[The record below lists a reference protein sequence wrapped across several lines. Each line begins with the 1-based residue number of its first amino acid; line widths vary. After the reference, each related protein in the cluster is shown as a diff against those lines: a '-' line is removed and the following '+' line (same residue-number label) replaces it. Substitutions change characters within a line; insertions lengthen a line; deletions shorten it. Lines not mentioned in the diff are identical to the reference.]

1 MAESHS
7 DFFVREL
14 TDALST
20 LRDGNVHAMRHTFTT
35 RALGGPPVEVVSQIL
50 GHSCPI
56 LWSGPLRAVYFFEMS
71 DPFTECTEYTQLPEI
86 GGMEVSAVRPVHIQ
100 QLMQRV
106 SDKSESLQ
114 ISRSAVRILPGAP
127 YKTRTVKP
135 FLMV

>member
-1 MAESHS
+1 MLA
-7 DFFVREL
+7 
-14 TDALST
+14 DAGAV
-20 LRDGNVHAMRHTFTT
+20 DGNVHAMRHTFTT
-35 RALGGPPVEVVSQIL
+35 RALGGVPVEVVSQIL

-106 SDKSESLQ
+106 SDKSESL
-114 ISRSAVRILPGAP
+114 
-127 YKTRTVKP
+127 
-135 FLMV
+135 